1 MSGAAGGPQ
10 ALLVERGRAH
20 PLEGAPAEDADM
32 GADMEEEEDEEEVGS
47 RPGVAP
53 AARRA
58 ACGPGLVR
66 SSAHLWLRSRGWAP
80 HASAAGQRRAG
91 ACASSRTR
99 PGAWRWAGARGC
111 CGARECASLQCT
123 VVSRLTDLLARGAE
137 DSYAHDFAKERS
149 WLMAPAGAQA
159 PAPCTSCDA
168 ARSDW
173 EIRHSDAFA
182 GRCTRCQRLYEKG
195 NYCPVCDQARCD
207 AVRGR
212 GCCSAGSSEVHWSAS
227 SAQWS
232 ACHSTAST
240 GKLRLCPS
248 SCSSKPC
255 GHACLLGP
263 RAKQQR
269 ATGRLG
275 GAQVWQMSDRNMVGC
290 DSCDFW
296 VHDHC
301 DPRAALALA
310 AGSEDVPYQCPR
322 CAGAAGEAWGAG
334 DAPRGEWGPGA
345 QAQLAKLREVRQALR
360 EAEPR
365 RPRTSFQL
373 FVMDVH
379 RCARAA
385 RRPGGESCWACAE
398 CMVLLGGG
406 SLAVTRWVCSA
417 GCLR

>member
-1 MSGAAGGPQ
+1 
-10 ALLVERGRAH
+10 
-20 PLEGAPAEDADM
+20 
-32 GADMEEEEDEEEVGS
+32 
-47 RPGVAP
+47 
-53 AARRA
+53 
-58 ACGPGLVR
+58 
-66 SSAHLWLRSRGWAP
+66 
-80 HASAAGQRRAG
+80 
-91 ACASSRTR
+91 
-99 PGAWRWAGARGC
+99 
-111 CGARECASLQCT
+111 
-123 VVSRLTDLLARGAE
+123 
-137 DSYAHDFAKERS
+137 
-149 WLMAPAGAQA
+149 
-159 PAPCTSCDA
+159 
-168 ARSDW
+168 
-173 EIRHSDAFA
+173 
-182 GRCTRCQRLYEKG
+182 
-195 NYCPVCDQARCD
+195 
-207 AVRGR
+207 
-212 GCCSAGSSEVHWSAS
+212 
-227 SAQWS
+227 
-232 ACHSTAST
+232 
-240 GKLRLCPS
+240 
-248 SCSSKPC
+248 
-255 GHACLLGP
+255 
-263 RAKQQR
+263 
-269 ATGRLG
+269 
-275 GAQVWQMSDRNMVGC
+275 MSDRNMVGC

-322 CAGAAGEAWGAG
+322 CAGAAGEPWGAG